1 MFRGSV
7 YEPDATHGGWWRAE
21 VHHIRTMCHVCL
33 EILRTEQKSDFPVTK
48 VSFETT
54 KRLCC
59 VVGLSLWKWDRV
71 SSQFLQV
78 GSRIRSLNHIE
89 L

>member
-1 MFRGSV
+1 MFRGFV
-7 YEPDATHGGWWRAE
+7 YVPDATHGGWWRAE
-21 VHHIRTMCHVCL
+21 IRQ
-33 EILRTEQKSDFPVTK
+33 QKSDFPVTK

-54 KRLCC
+54 RRLCC